1 MVGLIELGT
10 AIDARRRSA
19 PTASGRRGPASVLP
33 VKGGAV
39 DAMSR
44 YLDRVDEVIRGYP
57 DQREGQA
64 YYNALRMIWPDLQ
77 HEIVG
82 TERDCYSD
90 DRRLPAFLDWVEQVL
105 SDDMADTAREH
116 QPDSP

>member
-1 MVGLIELGT
+1 M
-10 AIDARRRSA
+10 
-19 PTASGRRGPASVLP
+19 
-33 VKGGAV
+33 

-44 YLDRVDEVIRGYP
+44 YLDCVEKVLCEHT

-64 YYNALRMIWPDLQ
+64 YYNAVRMVWPEHQ

-82 TERDCYSD
+82 TERDCFND

-105 SDDMADTAREH
+105 SQDIRSASNRV
-116 QPDSP
+116 P